1 MASEASSPAS
11 PERPAV
17 SLVIPVYNEEESL
30 PALFEALDAAVTTLP
45 QPVEAVIVDDGSRD
59 RSYAVL
65 QEAAK
70 TRPWMKVVRFRR
82 NFGQTAGIAAGI
94 DHSTAPI
101 IVALDA
107 DLQND
112 PKDIPAMLAK
122 LDEGFEVVS
131 GWRRDRKDKA
141 VTRRLPSVI
150 ANWLIGWVSGV
161 RIHDYGCTLKAYRRW
176 VLEPYGLYGEMHR
189 FIPVY
194 AYWNGARIG
203 EVTVTHHA
211 RVHGVSKYGLER
223 VIKVLF
229 DLGVVLFLHRY
240 AQKPI
245 YVFGLCGLASWAFS
259 AIATLAAVAYKILG
273 EKSFIQTPLP
283 LIAVTMFFTGVICF
297 LMGLLAELS
306 IRIYHESQDKT
317 TYVVASRD
325 NLRPPA
331 RRGTVSPFGS
341 PPST

>member
-1 MASEASSPAS
+1 M
-11 PERPAV
+11 
-17 SLVIPVYNEEESL
+17 
-30 PALFEALDAAVTTLP
+30 
-45 QPVEAVIVDDGSRD
+45 Q
-59 RSYAVL
+59 
-65 QEAAK
+65 
-70 TRPWMKVVRFRR
+70 
-82 NFGQTAGIAAGI
+82 AGFTHARG
-94 DHSTAPI
+94 DI
-101 IVALDA
+101 IVAMDG

-112 PKDIPAMLAK
+112 PADIGRVIAK
-122 LDEGFEVVS
+122 LDEGYDLVS
-131 GWRRDRKDKA
+131 GWRKDRQDHPIKRNFLSR
-141 VTRRLPSVI
+141 V
-150 ANWLIGWVSGV
+150 ANGLISRTTGV
-161 RIHDYGCTLKAYRRW
+161 RLHDYGCSLKAYRRE
-176 VLEPYGLYGEMHR
+176 VLEGIALYGEMHR

-259 AIATLAAVAYKILG
+259 AIATLAAVAYKVLG